1 VDTVTVYLEQSFER
15 DDFDPDLFP
24 TEVTEKEWKPN
35 ADRASI
41 VKVALPE
48 LLRDDGQLG
57 IMA

>member
-1 VDTVTVYLEQSFER
+1 LEQRFEK

-41 VKVALPE
+41 VKVALPG
-48 LLRDDGQLG
+48 LLRDDQQLG